1 MAPEDAPPPSWKVSS
16 MLLERVKGNLIAP
29 ERMKRLIQSR
39 NDAQLWICLI
49 VKVKFSALKNNQGKV
64 GNVGKREH
72 RHLKNQW
79 TKIDVNGWI

>member
-1 MAPEDAPPPSWKVSS
+1 
-16 MLLERVKGNLIAP
+16 MLLGRAKGNLIAP

-49 VKVKFSALKNNQGKV
+49 VKVKFSALKSNQGKV

-72 RHLKNQW
+72 RHLKNQ
-79 TKIDVNGWI
+79 